1 MKYDYLSNVPLEQAV
16 KEYLFALERAGMKL
30 KTETVAT
37 AQTLGRITAQ
47 AVYAVLCAPHY
58 HAAAM
63 DGIALEARRTFG
75 ASETT
80 PVVLHPG
87 QYIAVDTGDP
97 IPTDC
102 DAVVMIEDVVEKDGI
117 VYLRS
122 PASPWQ
128 HIRQIGEDIS
138 AGDMILPS
146 FTAVTPA
153 AIGALLAGGVGEI
166 SVLCRPVVG
175 ILPTGDEIVPPSSDP
190 AVGEVMEFNSAIF
203 SGMLTQWGAQP
214 KVYPIVKDDRAK
226 IKNTICQAV
235 EECDALLIGAGTSAG
250 RDDYTVSVLV
260 ELGAV
265 VRHGIAIKPGK
276 PAVLAHIGAIPV
288 VGVPGYPVSGILV
301 LEELFHPVLCQ
312 MLRQPVRRS
321 SYMEV
326 RLGRRL
332 NSSLKYREFVRA
344 RLSPGSDGVPVAT
357 PLNRGAGVVTSFVK
371 ADCILDIPQ
380 NAEGVEKGELCR
392 ARLLRPLEDLEHTL
406 AIVGSHDPLLDE
418 AADLLR
424 RTGLGLSVSSTHV
437 GSMGAVTAIKSGEA
451 VMGAVH
457 LLDEETGT
465 YNVPQLRRF
474 FPDGRAVLVECV
486 QRTQGLMVA
495 SGNPME
501 LRDLGDV
508 IRTGARYVNRQRGAG
523 TRILCDWLLKQT
535 GQAPSAVSG
544 YQREELTHT
553 AVAAQIAA
561 GTADAGLGIYSA
573 AKLYGLDFIPVC
585 QEQYD
590 LLVLRSALGT
600 PVVKAFL
607 SVLGSEAFRL
617 RLETLGGYELR
628 HPGRVREE

>member
-16 KEYLFALERAGMKL
+16 EEYLSALERAGMKL
-30 KTETVAT
+30 NTETVPTVEA
-37 AQTLGRITAQ
+37 LDRITAQ

-80 PVVLHPG
+80 PAVLRPG
-87 QYIAVDTGDP
+87 EYTPVDTGDP
-97 IPTDC
+97 IPADC
-102 DAVVMIEDVVEKDGI
+102 DAVVMIEDVVEQDGA
-117 VYLRS
+117 VHLYA
-122 PASPWQ
+122 PAAPWQ

-146 FTAVTPA
+146 FTRITPA
-153 AIGALLAGGVGEI
+153 AMGALLAGGVGELP
-166 SVLCRPVVG
+166 VLRRPVVG
-175 ILPTGDEIVPPSSDP
+175 IIPTGDEIVPPSSNP

-203 SGMLTQWGAQP
+203 SGMLARWGAQP

-226 IKNTICQAV
+226 IKTAICQAA

-250 RDDYTVSVLV
+250 RDDYTVSVLE
-260 ELGAV
+260 ELGTV
-265 VRHGIAIKPGK
+265 VRHGVAIKPGK
-276 PAVLAHIGAIPV
+276 PAVLAHIGTVPV

-301 LEELFHPVLCQ
+301 LEELFYPVLCR
-312 MLRQPVRRS
+312 MLRQPVRRPA
-321 SYMEV
+321 YAEV

-344 RLSPGSDGVPVAT
+344 RLSPGPDGVPVAT

-380 NAEGVEKGELCR
+380 NAEGAEKGELCR

-424 RTGLGLSVSSTHV
+424 RAGAGFSVSSTHV
-437 GSMGAVTAIKSGEA
+437 GSMGAVTAIKGGEA

-495 SGNPME
+495 PGNPMG
-501 LRDLGDV
+501 LRDLDDI

-523 TRILCDWLLKQT
+523 TRILCDYLLKQA
-535 GQAPSAVSG
+535 GREPSPVNG
-544 YQREELTHT
+544 YTREELTHT

-590 LLVLRSALGT
+590 LLVLRGALDT

-617 RLETLGGYELR
+617 RLEALGGYELR
-628 HPGRVREE
+628 RPGQIREE

>member
-16 KEYLFALERAGMKL
+16 EEYLSALERAGMKL
-30 KTETVAT
+30 NTETVPTVEA
-37 AQTLGRITAQ
+37 LDRITAQ

-63 DGIALEARRTFG
+63 DGIALEAGRTFG

-80 PVVLHPG
+80 PAVLRPG
-87 QYIAVDTGDP
+87 EYTPVDTGDP
-97 IPTDC
+97 VPADC
-102 DAVVMIEDVVEKDGI
+102 DAVVMIEDVVEQDGA
-117 VYLRS
+117 VYLYA

-146 FTAVTPA
+146 FTQITPA
-153 AIGALLAGGVGEI
+153 AMGALLAGGVGELP
-166 SVLCRPVVG
+166 VLRRPVVG
-175 ILPTGDEIVPPSSDP
+175 ILPTGDEIVPPSSSP

-203 SGMLTQWGAQP
+203 SGMLTRWGAQP
-214 KVYPIVKDDRAK
+214 KVYPIVRDDREQLKAA
-226 IKNTICQAV
+226 ICQAAQ
-235 EECDALLIGAGTSAG
+235 ECDALLIGAGTSAG
-250 RDDYTVSVLV
+250 RDDYTVSVLE
-260 ELGAV
+260 ELGTV
-265 VRHGIAIKPGK
+265 VRHGVAIKPGK
-276 PAVLAHIGAIPV
+276 PAVLGHIGAVPV

-301 LEELFHPVLCQ
+301 LEELFYPVLCR

-321 SYMEV
+321 ACAQV

-344 RLSPGSDGVPVAT
+344 RLSPGPDGVPVAT

-380 NAEGVEKGELCR
+380 NAEGAEKGELCR
-392 ARLLRPLEDLEHTL
+392 ARLLRLLEDLERTL

-424 RTGLGLSVSSTHV
+424 REGAGFSVSSTHV
-437 GSMGAVTAIKSGEA
+437 GSMGAVTAIKGGEA

-465 YNVPQLRRF
+465 YNTPQLRRF

-495 SGNPME
+495 PGNPMG
-501 LRDLGDV
+501 LRDLDDI

-523 TRILCDWLLKQT
+523 TRILCDWLLKQA
-535 GQAPSAVSG
+535 GREPSQVNG
-544 YQREELTHT
+544 YTREELTHT

-590 LLVLRSALGT
+590 LLVLRSALDT

-607 SVLGSEAFRL
+607 AVLGSEAFRL
-617 RLETLGGYELR
+617 RLEALGGYELR
-628 HPGRVREE
+628 RPGQVREG

>member
-16 KEYLFALERAGMKL
+16 EEYLSALERADMRL
-30 KTETVAT
+30 NTETVPTVEA
-37 AQTLGRITAQ
+37 LDRITAQ

-63 DGIALEARRTFG
+63 DGIALEAGRTFG

-80 PVVLHPG
+80 PAVLRPG
-87 QYIAVDTGDP
+87 EYTPVDTGDP
-97 IPTDC
+97 VPADC
-102 DAVVMIEDVVEKDGI
+102 DAVVMIEDVVEQDGA
-117 VYLRS
+117 VYLYA

-146 FTAVTPA
+146 FTRITPA
-153 AIGALLAGGVGEI
+153 AMGALLAGGVGEI
-166 SVLCRPVVG
+166 SVLRRPVVG
-175 ILPTGDEIVPPSSDP
+175 ILPTGDEIVPPSSSP

-203 SGMLTQWGAQP
+203 SGMLTRWGAQP
-214 KVYPIVKDDRAK
+214 KVYPIVRDDREQLNAAIGQAAK
-226 IKNTICQAV
+226 
-235 EECDALLIGAGTSAG
+235 ECDALLIGAGTSAG
-250 RDDYTVSVLV
+250 RDDYTVSVLE
-260 ELGAV
+260 ELGTV
-265 VRHGIAIKPGK
+265 VRHGVAIKPGK

-301 LEELFHPVLCQ
+301 LEELFYPVLCR

-321 SYMEV
+321 ACAQV

-344 RLSPGSDGVPVAT
+344 RLSPGPDGVPVAT

-380 NAEGVEKGELCR
+380 NAEGAEKGALCR
-392 ARLLRPLEDLEHTL
+392 ARLLRPLEDLERTL

-424 RTGLGLSVSSTHV
+424 REGAGFSVASTHV
-437 GSMGAVTAIKSGEA
+437 GSMGAVTAIKGGEA

-465 YNVPQLRRF
+465 YNVAQLRRF

-495 SGNPME
+495 PGNPMG
-501 LRDLGDV
+501 LRDLDDI

-523 TRILCDWLLKQT
+523 TRILCDWLLKQA
-535 GQAPSAVSG
+535 GREPSQVNG
-544 YQREELTHT
+544 YTREELTHT

-590 LLVLRSALGT
+590 LLVLRSALDA

-607 SVLGSEAFRL
+607 EVLGSEAFRL
-617 RLETLGGYELR
+617 RLEALGGYALR
-628 HPGRVREE
+628 RPGQVREG

>member
-16 KEYLFALERAGMKL
+16 EEYLSALERADMRL
-30 KTETVAT
+30 NTETVPTMEA
-37 AQTLGRITAQ
+37 LDRITAQ

-63 DGIALEARRTFG
+63 DGIALEAGRTFG

-80 PVVLHPG
+80 PAVLRPG
-87 QYIAVDTGDP
+87 EYTPVDTGDP
-97 IPTDC
+97 VPADC
-102 DAVVMIEDVVEKDGI
+102 DAVVMIEDVVEQDGA
-117 VYLRS
+117 VYLYA

-146 FTAVTPA
+146 FTRITPA
-153 AIGALLAGGVGEI
+153 AMGALLAGGVGELP
-166 SVLCRPVVG
+166 VLRRPVVG
-175 ILPTGDEIVPPSSDP
+175 ILPTGDEIVPPSSSP

-203 SGMLTQWGAQP
+203 SGMLTRWGAQP
-214 KVYPIVKDDRAK
+214 KVYPIVRDDREHLKAA
-226 IKNTICQAV
+226 ICQAAQ
-235 EECDALLIGAGTSAG
+235 ECDALLIGAGTSAG
-250 RDDYTVSVLV
+250 RDDYTVSVLE
-260 ELGAV
+260 ELGTV
-265 VRHGIAIKPGK
+265 VRHGVAIKPGK
-276 PAVLAHIGAIPV
+276 PAVLGHIGAVPV

-301 LEELFHPVLCQ
+301 LEELFYPVLCR

-321 SYMEV
+321 ACAQV

-344 RLSPGSDGVPVAT
+344 RLSPGPDGVPVAT

-380 NAEGVEKGELCR
+380 NAEGAEKGALCR
-392 ARLLRPLEDLEHTL
+392 ARLLRPLEDLERTL

-424 RTGLGLSVSSTHV
+424 RAGAGFSVASTHV
-437 GSMGAVTAIKSGEA
+437 GSMGAVTAIKGGEA

-465 YNVPQLRRF
+465 YNVPQLCRF

-495 SGNPME
+495 PGNPMG
-501 LRDLGDV
+501 LRDLSDV

-523 TRILCDWLLKQT
+523 TRILCDWLLKQA
-535 GQAPSAVSG
+535 GREPSQVNG
-544 YQREELTHT
+544 YTREELTHT

-585 QEQYD
+585 REQYD
-590 LLVLRSALGT
+590 LLVLRSALDT

-607 SVLGSEAFRL
+607 AVLGSEAFRL
-617 RLETLGGYELR
+617 RLEALGGYELR
-628 HPGRVREE
+628 RPGQVREG

>member
-16 KEYLFALERAGMKL
+16 EEYLSALEGAGMHL
-30 KTETVAT
+30 EPESVPVVDA
-37 AQTLGRITAQ
+37 LGRITAQ
-47 AVYAVLCAPHY
+47 AVYAVLCSPHY

-63 DGIALEARRTFG
+63 DGIAVQAARTFG

-80 PVVLHPG
+80 PTVLCPG
-87 QYIAVDTGDP
+87 EYTMVDTGDP
-97 IPTDC
+97 VPADC
-102 DAVVMIEDVVEKDGI
+102 DAVVMIEDVVEREG
-117 VYLRS
+117 VVQLYV
-122 PASPWQ
+122 PAAPWQ

-146 FTAVTPA
+146 FTEITPA
-153 AIGALLAGGVGEI
+153 AMGALLAGGVGEVP
-166 SVLCRPVVG
+166 VLRRPVVG
-175 ILPTGDEIVPPSSDP
+175 ILPTGDEVVPPSGSP

-203 SGMLTQWGAQP
+203 SGMLTRWGARP
-214 KVYPIVKDDRAK
+214 RVYPIVKDDRALLK
-226 IKNTICQAV
+226 AAIARAAG
-235 EECDALLIGAGTSAG
+235 ECDALLIGAGTSAG
-250 RDDYTVSVLV
+250 RDDYTVSVLE
-260 ELGAV
+260 ELGTV

-276 PAVLAHIGAIPV
+276 PAVLAHVDTIPV

-301 LEELFHPVLCQ
+301 LEELFYPVLCR
-312 MLRQPVRRS
+312 MLRQPAGR
-321 SYMEV
+321 EAQTQV
-326 RLGRRL
+326 RLGRRV

-344 RLSPGSDGVPVAT
+344 RLSPGPDGVPIAT

-380 NAEGVEKGELCR
+380 NAEGLEKGELCP
-392 ARLLRPLEDLEHTL
+392 ARLLRPMEDLERTL

-424 RTGLGLSVSSTHV
+424 RTGAGYSVSSTHV
-437 GSMGAVTAIKSGEA
+437 GSMGAVTALKGGEA

-465 YNVPQLRRF
+465 YNAPQLRRF

-495 SGNPME
+495 PGNPMG
-501 LRDLGDV
+501 LHDLNDV
-508 IRTGARYVNRQRGAG
+508 IWTKARYVNRQRGAG
-523 TRILCDWLLKQT
+523 TRILCDFLLKQA
-535 GQAPSAVSG
+535 GREPAQVNG
-544 YQREELTHT
+544 YTREELTHT

-573 AKLYGLDFIPVC
+573 AKLCGLDFIPVC

-590 LLVLRSALGT
+590 LLVLHSALDT
-600 PVVKAFL
+600 PVVRAFL
-607 SVLGSEAFRL
+607 EVLASEAFRQ
-617 RLETLGGYELR
+617 RVEALGGYELHR
-628 HPGRVREE
+628 PGRIREE

>member
-16 KEYLFALERAGMKL
+16 EEYLSALERAGMKL
-30 KTETVAT
+30 NTETIPTVEA
-37 AQTLGRITAQ
+37 LDRITAQ

-63 DGIALEARRTFG
+63 DGIALEAGRTFG

-80 PVVLHPG
+80 PAVLRPNE
-87 QYIAVDTGDP
+87 YTPVDTGDLVP
-97 IPTDC
+97 ADC
-102 DAVVMIEDVVEKDGI
+102 DAVVMIEDVVEQDGA
-117 VYLRS
+117 VYLYA

-146 FTAVTPA
+146 FTQITPA
-153 AIGALLAGGVGEI
+153 AMGALLAGGVGEI
-166 SVLCRPVVG
+166 PVLRRPVVG
-175 ILPTGDEIVPPSSDP
+175 IIPTGDEIVPPSSSP
-190 AVGEVMEFNSAIF
+190 NLGEVMEFNSAIF
-203 SGMLTQWGAQP
+203 SGMLARWGAQP
-214 KVYPIVKDDRAK
+214 RVYPIVRDDRTK
-226 IKNTICQAV
+226 IKTAVCQAA

-250 RDDYTVSVLV
+250 RDDYTVSVLE
-260 ELGAV
+260 ELGTV

-276 PAVLAHIGAIPV
+276 PAVLAHIGAVPV

-301 LEELFHPVLCQ
+301 LEELFYPVLCR
-312 MLRQPVRRS
+312 MLRQPVRRGS
-321 SYMEV
+321 RIEV

-344 RLSPGSDGVPVAT
+344 RLSPGPDGVPVAT

-392 ARLLRPLEDLEHTL
+392 ARLLRPLEDLGHTL

-424 RTGLGLSVSSTHV
+424 RAGAGFSVSSTHV
-437 GSMGAVTAIKSGEA
+437 GSMGAVTAIKGGEA

-465 YNVPQLRRF
+465 YNAPQLHRF

-495 SGNPME
+495 PGNPMG
-501 LRDLGDV
+501 LRDLDDI

-523 TRILCDWLLKQT
+523 TRILCDWLLKQA
-535 GQAPSAVSG
+535 GREPSQVNG
-544 YQREELTHT
+544 YTREELTHT

-590 LLVLRSALGT
+590 LLALRSALDT

-607 SVLGSEAFRL
+607 SVLGSEAFRQ
-617 RLETLGGYELR
+617 RLEALGGYELR
-628 HPGRVREE
+628 HPGRIREE